1 MVITLRRSRLLDFS
15 LVSIHALAALALF
28 FVSFP
33 APIRIVALLFV
44 ALSLARVLR
53 REAFGRLALS
63 AENANEI
70 CYWGDSPQAVVATI
84 LPETSVFLF
93 LIVLHLFEEEGQV
106 RRQRVL
112 FPDQM
117 RTDEF
122 RRLRVWL
129 RWRLT
134 SETNGR
140 AGSQSSWLS

>member
-15 LVSIHALAALALF
+15 LVSIHALGALALF
-28 FVSFP
+28 FVSLP
-33 APIRIVALLFV
+33 APIRLVALVFV
-44 ALSLARVLR
+44 VLSLARALR
-53 REAFGRLALS
+53 RETFSRLALS

-70 CYWGDSPQAVVATI
+70 CFWGDSPQAVVATI

-93 LIVLHLFEEEGQV
+93 LVVLHLLEEEGQV

-112 FPDQM
+112 LPDQM
-117 RTDEF
+117 RADEF

-140 AGSQSSWLS
+140 AGSLNS